1 MLSYA
6 YFPGCSMSTTGT
18 TYRLSIEYVCRKIGL
33 ELREIPDWNCCGA
46 TSAHSK
52 GKWLG
57 LALPARSLG
66 LAEKRLPGMDICVP
80 CASCYSRLLTASKAL
95 RESEETRK
103 KIAEI
108 TGMEVKGSARI
119 LTLMDVLSTPEAL
132 AACRSAIVRDLSG
145 LRAACYYGCL
155 TSRPRDVTGAENIE
169 SPMVMDELVSLTGAE
184 CVDWDFKTECCG
196 GSHQVDAPSAARPL
210 VERIFRNAKANGAQ
224 AIITAC
230 PLCNL
235 NLDMREE
242 EINRVLGTAYDIPVY
257 QFTEILAM
265 AMGASAKEV
274 GIQKHFYPAFK
285 RIDQTLRKAAAQR

>member
-18 TYRLSIEYVCRKIGL
+18 TYRLSIEYVCRRIGL

-66 LAEKRLPGMDICVP
+66 LAENRLPGMDICVP

-132 AACRSAIVRDLSG
+132 AACKAAIVRDLSG

-155 TSRPRDVTGAENIE
+155 TSRPREVTGAENIE
-169 SPMVMDELVSLTGAE
+169 SPMVMDELISLTGAE

-210 VERIFRNAKANGAQ
+210 IERIFRNAKANGAQ

-265 AMGASAKEV
+265 AMGASAKEI

-285 RIDQTLRKAAAQR
+285 RIDKVLRKAAAQK